1 MTVLFE
7 ELADFNLENLE
18 RVALSGEG
26 ARLGAAARA
35 GMEAARAAYGA
46 WLAANPGRFVYGV
59 TSDFGPHVARRLTA
73 EERRSLR
80 RLGMPFLGLSIGQ
93 GTLPEAGVRAM
104 VVALLA
110 LFFRGGP
117 AAGAATA
124 RALCRALDG
133 PMPKIPD
140 AGLTSPGEMLPM
152 FYLYQAIPTLI
163 EDEGQASA
171 GNSAAV
177 SVGLAGLAA
186 IGAKR
191 RLELAI
197 QALALSYEAFGAP
210 LEHLDPALADLWGDP
225 FEAAALARL
234 GGCLEGAPAAGRRAY
249 QAPVSY
255 RILPRI
261 LGQAL
266 RAAARLEETVE
277 ASLQAMVS
285 NPMFLPVAGRRGGR
299 GAARVLSTGGF
310 HNALVAQALDGM
322 SAAWVDLA
330 SLMHRHVVKLHRGAV
345 SHLPDRLLRE
355 GQSYRL
361 GRTTSYLEFVPGDLL
376 EEMRRWAEPA
386 LLSPGEPGASHQ
398 DDVSAPGLIASRNE
412 RKVATLFDRVMAV
425 QAAVASQALDVTDR
439 GAPPGL
445 EGFLAEVREHFPP
458 VREKRVLGEDAARL
472 AAAFTQRAQGEAG

>member
-1 MTVLFE
+1 MSVRFE
-7 ELADFNLENLE
+7 ELADFNLVNLE
-18 RVALSGEG
+18 RVALGGEG

-35 GMEAARAAYGA
+35 RMAAARAAYGA

-59 TSDFGPHVARRLTA
+59 TSDFGPHAARRLTA
-73 EERRSLR
+73 EERRRLR
-80 RLGMPFLGLSIGQ
+80 RLGMPFLGLSFGE

-117 AAGAATA
+117 AAGAATV

-140 AGLTSPGEMLPM
+140 AGLTSPGEMLAM
-152 FYLYQAIPTLI
+152 FYLYQAIPALI

-177 SVGLAGLAA
+177 SVGLAGVAA

-191 RLELAI
+191 RLELAV
-197 QALALSYEAFGAP
+197 QALALSYEAFRAP
-210 LEHLDPALADLWGDP
+210 LEHLDPALAGLWGDP

-234 GGCLEGAPAAGRRAY
+234 GGCLEGAAAAGRRAY

-277 ASLQAMVS
+277 ASLQAMAS
-285 NPMFLPVAGRRGGR
+285 NPMFLPADGRGG
-299 GAARVLSTGGF
+299 ARVLSTGGF

-330 SLMHRHVVKLHRGAV
+330 SLMHRHVVKLHRGDV

-355 GQSYRL
+355 GESYRL

-398 DDVSAPGLIASRNE
+398 DDVSAPGLIAWRNE
-412 RKVATLFDRVMAV
+412 RKVAALFDRVMAV

-445 EGFLAEVREHFPP
+445 EGFLGEVRAHFPP
-458 VREKRVLGEDAARL
+458 VRDKRVLGEDAARL
-472 AAAFTQRAQGEAG
+472 AAAFTQRAQEGTAE

>member
-1 MTVLFE
+1 M
-7 ELADFNLENLE
+7 A
-18 RVALSGEG
+18 
-26 ARLGAAARA
+26 
-35 GMEAARAAYGA
+35 AARAAYGA

-59 TSDFGPHVARRLTA
+59 TSDFGPHAARRLTA
-73 EERRSLR
+73 EERRRLR
-80 RLGMPFLGLSIGQ
+80 RLGMPFLGLSFGE

-117 AAGAATA
+117 AAGAATV

-140 AGLTSPGEMLPM
+140 GGLTSPGEMLAM
-152 FYLYQAIPTLI
+152 FYLYQAIPALI

-177 SVGLAGLAA
+177 SVGLAGVAA

-191 RLELAI
+191 RLELAV
-197 QALALSYEAFGAP
+197 QALALSFEAFGAP
-210 LEHLDPALADLWGDP
+210 LEHLDPALAGLWGDP

-234 GGCLEGAPAAGRRAY
+234 GRLLEGAPAAGRRAY

-277 ASLQAMVS
+277 ASLQAMAS
-285 NPMFLPVAGRRGGR
+285 NPMFLPADGRRGGR
-299 GAARVLSTGGF
+299 GGARVLSTGGF

-355 GQSYRL
+355 GESYRL

-398 DDVSAPGLIASRNE
+398 DDVSATGLIAWRNE
-412 RKVATLFDRVMAV
+412 RKVAALFDRVMAV

-439 GAPPGL
+439 GTPPGL
-445 EGFLAEVREHFPP
+445 EGFLGEVRGHFPP
-458 VREKRVLGEDAARL
+458 VRDKRVLGEGAARL
-472 AAAFTQRAQGEAG
+472 AAAFTQRAQEGTAE